1 MEKKRSLLSDLLILS
16 VIILV
21 VLGVLEIKKHFEPV
35 DYAETFSVVGEQG
48 KKLEHE
54 KLGGYSMG
62 DRSDD
67 SNLETFIHIGD
78 IRNNNVSFYKSV
90 LDKDDNTGLNMKKL
104 SMYSYN
110 MDDDSHEKIID
121 IEREAMMFI
130 KQLDDGSRFLYK
142 YDFIINKNEDI
153 EDDETFKQIDFKER
167 VSFYIQLPGKEIEKL
182 EIKTEDDSSLVIN
195 YLDLLTDGRS
205 IYYYSREQTSKDTF
219 KLSLV
224 KLVGDMLTSLSSKT
238 CTVIDDKDAFH
249 IQIECDNGYIT
260 NSNSLYLSDKFII
273 DLETS
278 DKISKIHFYNHDD
291 SKLSNTITI
300 DRKIERVYYD
310 PKTESLLYIS
320 NNNGF
325 DMNRFYRYDIKTK
338 EEFQLDKMPNLNADE
353 IVSSYSDG
361 VLYFIKNYSN
371 TLYAYDF
378 KENTLYRQETYIK
391 EDTSVYLS
399 TYQDNVYLVSQE
411 YNEIVYNIFNVKN

>member
-1 MEKKRSLLSDLLILS
+1 MKKKRSLLSDLLILS

-35 DYAETFSVVGEQG
+35 DYAKTFSLVGEQG
-48 KKLEHE
+48 KKLEVE
-54 KLGGYSMG
+54 KFGGYTMG
-62 DRSDD
+62 DTSDD
-67 SNLETFIHIGD
+67 SILDTFLYISDIG
-78 IRNNNVSFYKSV
+78 NNYLFFYKSV
-90 LDKDDNTGLNMKKL
+90 VDTDDSTGLNIKEL
-104 SMYSYN
+104 SINSYN
-110 MDDDSHEKIID
+110 MDDDSHEKIMD
-121 IEREAMMFI
+121 IERETIVFV
-130 KQLDDGSRFLYK
+130 KQLDDGSNFLYK
-142 YDFIINKNEDI
+142 YDFTINESEDLEDNETYKPIDH
-153 EDDETFKQIDFKER
+153 EDR

-182 EIKTEDDSSLVIN
+182 EINTEDDSSLVIN
-195 YLDLLTDGRS
+195 YVNLLTDGRS

-224 KLVGDMLTSLSSKT
+224 KLVGNKLTSLSSKT
-238 CTVIDDKDAFH
+238 CTVIDNKDAFH
-249 IQIECDNGYIT
+249 SQIECDNGYIT
-260 NSNSLYLSDKFII
+260 NSNSLYLSDQYII

-278 DKISKIHFYNHDD
+278 DKISRIHFYNHDD
-291 SKLSNTITI
+291 SKLSKTITI

-310 PKTESLLYIS
+310 PKTESLLYVS

-338 EEFQLDKMPNLNADE
+338 EEFQLDSMPNLNAE
-353 IVSSYSDG
+353 KIVSSYSDG

-378 KENTLYRQETYIK
+378 KENTLYRQETNIK

-399 TYQDNVYLVSQE
+399 TYQEKVYLVSQE